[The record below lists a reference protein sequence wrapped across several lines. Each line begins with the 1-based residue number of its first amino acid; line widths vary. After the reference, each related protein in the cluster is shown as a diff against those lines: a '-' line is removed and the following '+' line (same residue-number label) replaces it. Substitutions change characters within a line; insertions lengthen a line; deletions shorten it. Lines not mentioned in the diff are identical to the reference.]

1 MKTTR
6 LIVMALSV
14 AALVDVA
21 ITPVPPAAG
30 APASSPCSALPWQCL
45 KGNFAFRLAS
55 AKSFSASMASAGD
68 PANVGIAPLP
78 KMSLVRTGAL
88 YADGLGNVSGHTQTT
103 VNDQFGNTTLVD
115 YPWTGTYTLNGDLA
129 GTLNI
134 TPVSPPSTWLCTTM
148 SGGASPYPC
157 TGIEVGPES
166 YAISLSLT
174 YDSLNMIET
183 DNNAGGGKIFM
194 TGQALKR

>member
-1 MKTTR
+1 MKTIR

-21 ITPVPPAAG
+21 ITPVPAAAG

-45 KGNFAFRLAS
+45 KGNFAFRLAP

-68 PANVGIAPLP
+68 PGNVGGALP
-78 KMSLVRTGAL
+78 QNMSLVRTGAL
-88 YADGLGNVSGHTQTT
+88 NADGLGHVTGHTQTT
-103 VNDQFGNTTLVD
+103 VNDQYGNTLLVD
-115 YPWTGTYTLNGDLA
+115 YLWTGTYTLNADLA

-134 TPVSPPSTWLCTTM
+134 TPVAANNWLCTDM
-148 SGGASPYPC
+148 SGPTATTCWGN
-157 TGIEVGPES
+157 EVGPES
-166 YAISLSLT
+166 YAISLSLS
-174 YDSLNMIET
+174 YEILNMVET
-183 DNNAGGGKIFM
+183 DNIGGGGKIFM